1 MSFLW
6 CLFLYPTPVS
16 LCAVRATCVVYVH
29 VRTQS
34 EGFTVSNMKAKIFP
48 LQIFKP
54 CGAFHHKFGSLGSR
68 PGQFDRPA
76 GVACDSQRRIIVADK
91 DNHRVQVRTP
101 EPQDPANPYLLTKSI

>member
-1 MSFLW
+1 VIIFTPFSIYANVFLFLLIS
-6 CLFLYPTPVS
+6 CLFGVVL
-16 LCAVRATCVVYVH
+16 RASRLLLVLV
-29 VRTQS
+29 
-34 EGFTVSNMKAKIFP
+34 

-91 DNHRVQVRTP
+91 DNHRVQVGLARP
-101 EPQDPANPYLLTKSI
+101 PSRPIFVPISDPKH

>member
-1 MSFLW
+1 MNK
-6 CLFLYPTPVS
+6 
-16 LCAVRATCVVYVH
+16 RVH
-29 VRTQS
+29 LPHL
-34 EGFTVSNMKAKIFP
+34 P

-91 DNHRVQVRTP
+91 DNHRVQVGSGRLKSP
-101 EPQDPANPYLLTKSI
+101 HVPLALLQMF

>member
-1 MSFLW
+1 MFCS
-6 CLFLYPTPVS
+6 
-16 LCAVRATCVVYVH
+16 
-29 VRTQS
+29 
-34 EGFTVSNMKAKIFP
+34 FP

-91 DNHRVQVRTP
+91 DNHRVQVRTLIKTRSHTS
-101 EPQDPANPYLLTKSI
+101 LLTIFYMIA